1 VQGVRHKIFFGA
13 IYAAAYWP
21 QLLAQI
27 IIGLSFKC
35 MSIMKKKCQGQAP
48 KFICVVTKKYIFI
61 MPTKVVSVLLKFF
74 FVTDTK
80 VK

>member
-1 VQGVRHKIFFGA
+1 MQGVRHKIFFGA
-13 IYAAAYWP
+13 IYVISGVLAAAFGTGYHWP
-21 QLLAQI
+21 YDN
-27 IIGLSFKC
+27 G
-35 MSIMKKKCQGQAP
+35 KKCQGQAL